1 MNDPEDDVLTRDADA
16 LQAVFKATVHQIKLD
31 EARTTKA
38 NKVSLQAAL
47 RSAGVYACRE
57 VRRWECRAGTALA
70 KRKRS
75 YAKAPHGIDNNGDTW
90 EVESA
95 EGNTLVLRKLRQTQV
110 SDKNNE

>member
-16 LQAVFKATVHQIKLD
+16 LQAVFKATVHQIKVD
-31 EARTTKA
+31 EGRTTKA
-38 NKVSLQAAL
+38 NKLSLQGAL
-47 RSAGVYACRE
+47 RAAGVYACRE

-75 YAKAPHGIDNNGDTW
+75 YTKAPHGIADNGDTW

-95 EGNTLVLRKLRQTQV
+95 VGNTLVLRKLRQTQV
-110 SDKNNE
+110 SETNNE